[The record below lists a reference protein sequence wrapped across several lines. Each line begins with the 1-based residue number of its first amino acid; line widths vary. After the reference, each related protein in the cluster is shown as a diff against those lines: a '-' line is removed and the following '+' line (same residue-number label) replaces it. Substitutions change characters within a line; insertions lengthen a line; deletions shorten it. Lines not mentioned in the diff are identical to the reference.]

1 MKKAR
6 TLARL
11 ANRFGADVA
20 PAFLAALLCQEQ
32 RPDLTLRFI
41 NDAHL
46 NHNIAYLR
54 ACSIYT
60 AIFEKSPEGLFL
72 NEITDIRFY
81 ENDLRYRDKG
91 RDGNPINKVF

>member
-1 MKKAR
+1 M
-6 TLARL
+6 

-46 NHNIAYLR
+46 NFIFEDLT
-54 ACSIYT
+54 ACAIYT

-81 ENDLRYRDKG
+81 EHDPINRDKG